1 MLWHRGKPY
10 SQDLR
15 ERVFAAADDGEPVG
29 RIATMLRVSVSYVS
43 KVLSRR
49 RLTGQTKARPQRCHV
64 VPKLSGLYP
73 AIEAQVSR
81 RPDATIAELR
91 AWLLETHQIS
101 ASTGLMNKTLAALD
115 LTYKKSLSTPA
126 SRRVRMSPRRV
137 STGASSSP
145 S

>member
-29 RIATMLRVSVSYVS
+29 RIATSLRVSISYVS

-49 RLTGQTKARPQRCHV
+49 KLTGQREARPQRCHV
-64 VPKLSGLYP
+64 VPKLSALHP
-73 AIEAQVSR
+73 AIEAQVAS
-81 RPDATIAELR
+81 RPDATIGELR
-91 AWLLETHQIS
+91 AWLLETHKIS
-101 ASTGLMNKTLAALD
+101 ASTGLINKTLAALD
-115 LTYKKSLSTPA
+115 LTFKKSQFMLPSK
-126 SRRVRMSPRRV
+126 RVRMLPRHA
-137 STGASSSP
+137 SNGASSSR